1 MKTVVID
8 ITKQDVYEEV
18 AKTTAYTGAKKEG
31 DDGAYDRI
39 FTKDSD
45 MEMLERFW
53 SEACSAATEQLK
65 RFVTEVSGES
75 AGSTAYRLTLEL
87 SGSFDDSLTAGMKA
101 SLTSY
106 LVSMI
111 VSKWS
116 RITNRT
122 ESESYATDAAGAMDD
137 VMRKVYYRKKPTR
150 TKPTWLPTQLQGDMV
165 ITKPDG
171 TIEIQRPT
179 GGAIGTV
186 TSDKLDGII
195 QH

>member
-1 MKTVVID
+1 MKSVVID

-18 AKTTAYTGAKKEG
+18 AKTTAYTGARMQG

-65 RFVTEVSGES
+65 NFVTEVSGEA
-75 AGSTAYRLTLEL
+75 AGSAAYHLKLEL
-87 SGSFDDSLTAGMKA
+87 SSSYDDSLTAGMKA

-106 LVSMI
+106 LVLMI
-111 VSKWS
+111 VSRWS

-122 ESESYATDAAGAMDD
+122 DSESYATDAAGAMDD
-137 VMRKVYYRKKPTR
+137 VMKKVYYRKKPTR
-150 TKPTWLPTQLQGDMV
+150 TKPTWLPTQLQGELV
-165 ITKPDG
+165 VTKPDG
-171 TIEIQRPT
+171 TIEIQRPV
-179 GGAIGTV
+179 GGAIG
-186 TSDKLDGII
+186 SDKLDAII